1 MKNFLNFAKDVKL
14 NLKWVESISC
24 YNMNYY
30 EIMSDSACEFGY
42 YTGDKKMYILEEVE
56 DDESVIR
63 LHLCVENGE
72 KHPTSLFS
80 WCVDEEMGIQNA

>member
-30 EIMSDSACEFGY
+30 EILPDSACEFGY
-42 YTGDKKMYILEEVE
+42 YTGDKKMYILEEAE
-56 DDESVIR
+56 DDESMIQ

-72 KHPTSLFS
+72 HPKSLFS
-80 WCVDEEMGIQNA
+80 WYVDEEMGIQEA